1 MALKMKE
8 TFQKNASQSLRQP
21 GVAVTATNVYINRA
35 GRPVPLAA
43 TAISSSKDP
52 PKEGGVL
59 PSQSP
64 KNSEDSES
72 VKGK

>member
-8 TFQKNASQSLRQP
+8 SFQRNASQSLRQQ
-21 GVAVTATNVYINRA
+21 GVAAAAANVYINRA
-35 GRPVPLAA
+35 GRPVSLTA
-43 TAISSSKDP
+43 TAISSKDP
-52 PKEGGVL
+52 PKEGAL
-59 PSQSP
+59 PSQAP

>member
-8 TFQKNASQSLRQP
+8 TFQRNASQSLRQQ
-21 GVAVTATNVYINRA
+21 GVAAAAANVYINRA

-43 TAISSSKDP
+43 TAISSSKDAP
-52 PKEGGVL
+52 REGVL